1 MRQGELPQNLPAL
14 KAATPKLATPANLID
29 VCEQID
35 NAAQVSFY
43 FFFFTCLAP
52 YTMGALQTER
62 CITKCNARMRRSS
75 KCAWLRHKCFHSCSH
90 GTKIL

>member
-43 FFFFTCLAP
+43 SFFFFLP
-52 YTMGALQTER
+52 VWHLIQWVPFKLKGASL
-62 CITKCNARMRRSS
+62 NAM
-75 KCAWLRHKCFHSCSH
+75 LE
-90 GTKIL
+90 